1 MKRLSS
7 LHLRLDP
14 RVAGLAR
21 AAGPHEAPAGLEPLK
36 VLIVSDRADVEE
48 LARLHREE
56 GVDPTVVP
64 TGYQA
69 LKMLAGDEGYAAAV
83 LDVRLPAMANLGLAA
98 LIRNCE
104 HGRSL
109 PLGILLPQGDERP
122 VRFPGQENA
131 PVELIR
137 QPLEP
142 DRVRGKLKWLIEH
155 ERRQRALLLE
165 RAERHRLEAALR
177 QSELRYRMI
186 GAATRDLLYDWD
198 ALTNTVEWNHAICDE
213 YGYPEEVIE
222 SDFDFWYQRVHPEDR
237 GHVSAALDRLLG
249 GPESRWEVAYR
260 FRRADSSYAEVL
272 DRGYVLRDSA
282 GKVVRML
289 GAMQDQS
296 AQKQAERTLR
306 EREERFRRGQERLQ
320 RATQAARVGV
330 WEIDLPDW
338 NFWRDEQHDRLF
350 GHEVPLPEWTRETL
364 LAHVH
369 PDDRARVR
377 ENQDRAFRER
387 GSYAHE
393 FRVVWPDGTIHWLAA
408 AGRTECDAQGRP
420 VKIIGTVRDATETKA
435 IESELREAVRARD
448 EFLSIA
454 SHELKTPLTAIS
466 LQAQIIRR
474 AIQPN
479 APANAI
485 ERVPALVDQMDRQVR
500 RLARLVDDMLD
511 ISRLAL
517 GKLALHREAFDLAE
531 LAREIV
537 ERMAPEITVI
547 GSTLSLDAPEPVVGH
562 WDRFRIDQVL
572 VNLLTN
578 AARYGEGKP
587 IEVTVRGSAAL
598 ALLAVR
604 DHGRG
609 IAREDQD
616 RIFQRFERVASEA
629 TPGGLGLGL
638 FIVRQILELHEGTIR
653 VESALGEGS
662 AFIVEL
668 PRGVPRP

>member
-1 MKRLSS
+1 MKRLSR
-7 LHLRLDP
+7 LHMRLGP
-14 RVAGLAR
+14 RMAGLAR
-21 AAGPHEAPAGLEPLK
+21 PAALDDRPADLEPLK
-36 VLIVSDRADVEE
+36 VLIVSDCADVEE
-48 LARLHREE
+48 LARLHRET
-56 GVDPTVVP
+56 GVDATVVT

-69 LKMLAGDEGYAAAV
+69 IKMLAGGEDYAAAA
-83 LDVRLPAMANLGLAA
+83 LDARLPAMANLGLAA

-104 HGRSL
+104 HGRNL

-122 VRFPGQENA
+122 VRFAGQENA

-142 DRVRGKLKWLIEH
+142 ERVRGKLQWLIEH
-155 ERRQRALLLE
+155 ERRQRALVLE

-198 ALTNTVEWNHAICDE
+198 LLRNTVEWNHAICDE
-213 YGYPEEVIE
+213 YGYPEEILE
-222 SDFDFWYQRVHPEDR
+222 SAFDFWYAHTHPEDR
-237 GHVSAALDRLLG
+237 ARVSAALDQLLR
-249 GPESRWEVAYR
+249 GPESRREITYR
-260 FRRADSSYAEVL
+260 FRRADGSYAEVV

-282 GKVVRML
+282 GKAVRVL

-338 NFWRDEQHDRLF
+338 TIWRDEQHDRLF

-369 PDDRARVR
+369 PDDRKRVR
-377 ENQDRAFRER
+377 GNQDRAIRER

-393 FRVVWPDGTIHWLAA
+393 FRVVWPDGSLHWLAS
-408 AGRTECDAQGRP
+408 AGRTECDAEGRP

-474 AIQPN
+474 ATQPN
-479 APANAI
+479 APPNAI
-485 ERVPALVDQMDRQVR
+485 ERVPTLVDQMDRQVR

-517 GKLALHREAFDLAE
+517 GKLALHLETFDLAE

-537 ERMAPEITVI
+537 ERMAPEITSI
-547 GSTLSLDAPEPVVGH
+547 GSTLSLDAAEPVIGH

-587 IEVTVRGSAAL
+587 IEVAVRATATQARL
-598 ALLAVR
+598 TVR

-609 IAREDQD
+609 IAFEDQE

-638 FIVRQILELHEGTIR
+638 FIVRQILELHEGSIR
-653 VESALGEGS
+653 VESVLGEGS
-662 AFIVEL
+662 LFIVEL
-668 PRGVPRP
+668 PRATPRP

>member
-1 MKRLSS
+1 MKRLARF
-7 LHLRLDP
+7 HLRLEP
-14 RVAGLAR
+14 RKAGLAR
-21 AAGPHEAPAGLEPLK
+21 GAALDERPADLEPLK
-36 VLIVSDRADVEE
+36 VLIVSDRPDVEE
-48 LARLHREE
+48 LVRLHREM
-56 GVDPTVVP
+56 GIVPTVVT

-69 LKMLAGDEGYAAAV
+69 VKMLACGDDYAAAV
-83 LDVRLPAMANLGLAA
+83 VDVRLPAMTNLALVA

-104 HGRSL
+104 HGRNL
-109 PLGILLPQGDERP
+109 PLGILLGPGDERR
-122 VRFPGQENA
+122 VSFPGQENA

-165 RAERHRLEAALR
+165 RAERHRLETALR
-177 QSELRYRMI
+177 QSELRYRMV

-198 ALTNTVEWNHAICDE
+198 TLTNAVEWNRALCDE
-213 YGYPEEVIE
+213 YGYPEDILE
-222 SDFDFWYQRVHPEDR
+222 SDFGFWYEHIHPEDR
-237 GHVSAALDRLLG
+237 GRVSAALDRLLG
-249 GPESRWEVAYR
+249 GPESRWEATYR
-260 FRRADSSYAEVL
+260 FRRADGSYAEVV

-282 GKVVRML
+282 GKAVRMF
-289 GAMQDQS
+289 GAIQDQS
-296 AQKQAERTLR
+296 AQRQAERTLR

-320 RATQAARVGV
+320 RATRAARVGV

-338 NFWRDEQHDRLF
+338 SIWRDEQHDRLF
-350 GHEVPLPEWTRETL
+350 GHEAPLPEWTRETL

-369 PDDRARVR
+369 PDDRERVR
-377 ENQDRAFRER
+377 ADQDRAILER

-393 FRVVWPDGTIHWLAA
+393 FRVLWPDGSVHWLAS
-408 AGRTECDAQGRP
+408 AGRTECDAEGRA
-420 VKIIGTVRDATETKA
+420 VKIIGTVRDATDTKA

-474 AIQPN
+474 ATQPN

-485 ERVPALVDQMDRQVR
+485 DRVPLLVDQMDRQVR

-517 GKLALHREAFDLAE
+517 GKLALHLETFDLTE
-531 LAREIV
+531 LAREVI
-537 ERMAPEITVI
+537 ERMAPEIMAI
-547 GSTLSLDAPEPVVGH
+547 GSTLSLDAEEPVIGH

-578 AARYGEGKP
+578 AARYGEGNP
-587 IEVTVRGSAAL
+587 IEVTVRGSPTQARL
-598 ALLAVR
+598 TVR
-604 DHGRG
+604 DRGRG
-609 IAREDQD
+609 IAHEDQE

-638 FIVRQILELHEGTIR
+638 FIVRQILELHEGSIR
-653 VESALGEGS
+653 VESALGQGS
-662 AFIVEL
+662 LFIVEL
-668 PRGVPRP
+668 PRGVPGP